1 MVPPENMNNVSVFS
15 VSLWQISDPEY
26 LQSNYRLDISN
37 GALLEY
43 GNRLAESKK
52 EVIKHGR

>member
-1 MVPPENMNNVSVFS
+1 MDNVSVFS
-15 VSLWQISDPEY
+15 VSLWQISDSEY
-26 LQSNYRLDISN
+26 LQSNYRLDILME
-37 GALLEY
+37 ALLEY